1 VRRQDLG
8 NPSGL
13 LQYTSSSRHSRK
25 KPAPRSRLTVVPTE
39 LVPAI
44 DLSKS
49 DESLKIGLNQDVT
62 LYLQWKPVQI
72 AQTVFHVAVV
82 VFVAL
87 RNTLGD
93 VVVEGLAVSDVAARR
108 AAKASVVI
116 FHLMQER
123 CRPLGCLALV
133 GIRRP
138 KARKL

>member
-13 LQYTSSSRHSRK
+13 LQNTRSSRHSHK

-44 DLSKS
+44 DLPKS

-87 RNTLGD
+87 KNTAG
-93 VVVEGLAVSDVAARR
+93 
-108 AAKASVVI
+108 
-116 FHLMQER
+116 
-123 CRPLGCLALV
+123 
-133 GIRRP
+133 
-138 KARKL
+138 